1 MKNIQKDVR
10 RRSKVT
16 RFIFLLSLST
26 MMLFCGGCGK
36 KEHVEFDKSTL
47 SDMEYYVEDLMT
59 CMDWVGKSYKEVG
72 IPESCVVQKY
82 GMVILKG
89 NLYGDGSSIATALM
103 TQEGE
108 SSTFNKITI
117 INRQFTYKEMK
128 KNLTALYGE
137 PSQEGERPYST
148 PDVTGT
154 EKYSIFDL
162 ESCTIEF
169 DYDKEDSRTRIV
181 ATSK

>member
-16 RFIFLLSLST
+16 RFIFMLSLST
-26 MMLFCGGCGK
+26 MMLFCGGCGE

-47 SDMEYYVEDLMT
+47 SGTEYYVEDLMT

-72 IPESCVVQKY
+72 IPESYVVKEY
-82 GMVILKG
+82 GMVVLKG
-89 NLYGDGSSIATALM
+89 NLYGDGSSLAVAMM
-103 TQEGE
+103 TDEGE
-108 SSTFNKITI
+108 SSTFNRITI
-117 INRQFTYKEMK
+117 TNLQFTYKEMK
-128 KNLTALYGE
+128 KNMIALYGE

-148 PDVTGT
+148 PEVTGT

-162 ESCTIEF
+162 ESRTIEF